1 MNTSNSLW
9 TRNFV
14 LVMLANLLVFISHFF
29 LVSTLPLYITNT
41 LKWNQNIVGYVI
53 GIFSIISVVTR
64 PLSGFALDRIGRKKI
79 VFIALIMFIICLSMY
94 NFATTFIS
102 LIILRVL
109 HGFFWGFTSTGLGT
123 IAADLV
129 PTDKRGEGL
138 GYYGLSTTLAMAFGP
153 SIALIIIKNNSFSKL
168 FNVSFIFS
176 IIGLVFLVLINYK
189 ENITP
194 KSKSKQK
201 ISINSFIEKRVLWVS
216 SIMLFVAMSLGA
228 IFTFIVIYGQKI
240 GVRNPGSF
248 YLLYSLILL
257 FIRPFA
263 GKSFD
268 KNGPTKIMFTG
279 LTFGIITFLLLFSA
293 KGWILFY
300 LASITMG
307 VTHGICIPSLTAMAI
322 TSVDDSSRGSANAT
336 ILSAQDLGI
345 GMGSIIFGSLS
356 NVIGLANIY
365 LLCAFLLII
374 PLMIFYFK
382 TIAKPLGMATE

>member
-1 MNTSNSLW
+1 MNTSNSIW

-29 LVSTLPLYITNT
+29 LVSTLPLYITTT
-41 LKWNQNIVGYVI
+41 LKWNQNIIGYII
-53 GIFSIISVVTR
+53 GVFSIISVVTR
-64 PLSGFALDRIGRKKI
+64 PLSGFALDRIGRKKV
-79 VFIALIMFIICLSMY
+79 VFLALIMFVICLSMY
-94 NFATTFIS
+94 NFATAFVL
-102 LIILRVL
+102 LIILRAL

-123 IAADLV
+123 IASDLV
-129 PTDKRGEGL
+129 PADKRGEGL

-153 SIALIIIKNNSFSKL
+153 SLALIIIKNNPFSML
-168 FNVSFIFS
+168 FNISLIFS
-176 IIGLVFLVLINYK
+176 IIGLAFLMLISYK
-189 ENITP
+189 ENIIPGTNSNP
-194 KSKSKQK
+194 K
-201 ISINSFIEKRVLWVS
+201 INIDSFIERKVLWLS

-228 IFTFIVIYGQKI
+228 IFTFIIIYGQKI
-240 GVRNPGSF
+240 GVRNPGGF

-268 KNGPTKIMFTG
+268 KNGPTKIMFIG
-279 LTFGIITFLLLFSA
+279 LSFGIITFLLLFSA
-293 KGWILFY
+293 KSWILFY

-307 VTHGICIPSLTAMAI
+307 ITHGICIPSLTAMAI
-322 TSVDDSSRGSANAT
+322 NSVDSSSRGSANAT

-345 GMGSIIFGSLS
+345 GMGSIIFGSIS

-374 PLMIFYFK
+374 PLIIFYFK
-382 TIAKPLGMATE
+382 AIAKPLDIATE